1 MSKKYED
8 EIKRIEEMYQLDQAK
23 TIEPMKKSNKHHV
36 TAIDIQQPQSLV
48 STVIEGLRKSNDV
61 RAVQLSL
68 PEDPKK
74 VNNYSNI
81 YKNRNQL
88 VPNEILKR
96 IRDTEELIGGVIIPV
111 RARQA
116 ALFARPR
123 ANRFDIGFD
132 FSLLPHI
139 EGRME
144 PEQKDKIKH
153 DIYPKL
159 RELLLNCGKVEGI
172 SDKDRRTFSQWMM
185 ETVEDRLTFG
195 GFATEIREDEDGKFH
210 SFKAVDTGTIYFTV
224 PQNDRSEREAQQVRA
239 ASVKLLEQV
248 TDSSGSPLNVDK
260 FFEDDYTYVQVIDA
274 VPVQVFTDKELLYW
288 NGAPSTDIY
297 RSGYPVSP
305 VERILSAVS
314 THINLTTHNKLFF
327 VNGRGARNIL
337 VFKSDNVEEED
348 VNQIR
353 SQMTAHINS
362 AGASWRMPVFGMG
375 QADEVEVVTL
385 DGSGRDMEFQ
395 YLADLNK
402 RMIFAAYQMSPD
414 EVAAL
419 SYLSRGTNSQSLAE
433 CLHYDTK
440 IMTPEGL
447 YSIGDLVSQGKDSI
461 KIWTGLAF
469 EDAKVFSTEEKV
481 LTETTLSSGLSI
493 KTSPDHYFRVIE
505 RDGSLGW
512 RPQFLL
518 DYGDIVVVDKYMSP
532 ANDRIENLVKELNLQ
547 ANNSIPEWVNQYH
560 FDEVTELVNYGT
572 KEVMYDVTVKDEVH
586 AFVANGIIVHNSNN
600 EFKLVAARDS
610 GLRPLLL
617 EIEDFLNERVLP
629 RINKEWSKILR
640 INLTGYDASSP
651 EKESTQLQ
659 QDSQIYLTMN
669 DIMSKVEKETLGLG
683 GEFPLNAA
691 YLQIIEKY
699 FTKGE
704 ILKVFGGDKYKDA
717 DQNPDLQ
724 YYMND
729 PVWLQ
734 LQQMKMQQQAAQQ
747 QMEMAQQQAQQ
758 QATVQA
764 QQGQQSQG
772 EDGENLDSALEQLNQ
787 SLSKS
792 ENRLPASRKEILKKF
807 KTIKGKIMKD
817 YEKESKEVIDKMLE
831 SLDKSEDDHDGC
843 DHE

>member
-224 PQNDRSEREAQQVRA
+224 PQNDRSEREVQQVRA

-433 CLHYDTK
+433 
-440 IMTPEGL
+440 
-447 YSIGDLVSQGKDSI
+447 
-461 KIWTGLAF
+461 
-469 EDAKVFSTEEKV
+469 
-481 LTETTLSSGLSI
+481 
-493 KTSPDHYFRVIE
+493 
-505 RDGSLGW
+505 
-512 RPQFLL
+512 
-518 DYGDIVVVDKYMSP
+518 
-532 ANDRIENLVKELNLQ
+532 
-547 ANNSIPEWVNQYH
+547 
-560 FDEVTELVNYGT
+560 
-572 KEVMYDVTVKDEVH
+572 
-586 AFVANGIIVHNSNN
+586 SNN